1 VTILCCIAHLRA
13 APHWEMKLQS
23 EKTEDPDAFLE
34 EVRQERDALAKR
46 IQESQE
52 VIARSQRL
60 LERLDA
66 ILGRAPRP

>member
-1 VTILCCIAHLRA
+1 M
-13 APHWEMKLQS
+13 ES
-23 EKTEDPDAFLE
+23 EKTEDPDAFLR

-60 LERLDA
+60 LKQLDA
-66 ILGRAPRP
+66 ILGRDPQP